1 MDLRHLQNTL
11 DPTLFALLAILLV
24 GLFGL
29 AVSVLLRH
37 LLLRTARRGQH
48 RLLVRL
54 IERFGAPSRL
64 LFPLIGIAVLL
75 PFLDLPAEIR
85 PGIGSTLRILFV
97 LDITWFL
104 LRLFSTTERFL
115 LQRYDISVSDNLRAR
130 RMHTQVRVIRRI
142 LTALVILIAA
152 ASALTT
158 FETVR
163 QLGTTIL
170 ASAGILGIILG
181 FAAQKS
187 LGLIL
192 AGLQV
197 AIAQPIRIDD
207 VVIVEGEWGRIEEI
221 TLTFVVV
228 AIWDRRR
235 MVLPVSYFI
244 EKPFENWTRA
254 SAQILG
260 SVYLFVDY
268 AFPVDDLRNKLYEF
282 LQESRLWDGEA
293 WVLQVTDATEK
304 TIELRALMTA
314 KDSPTSWDLRCEIRE
329 KMIAYIRDEHPGHL
343 PHLRASLDGDASE
356 TPPRDATERE
366 MRGPEE
372 S

>member
-1 MDLRHLQNTL
+1 MDLRHLQNTI
-11 DPTLFALLAILLV
+11 DPTLFALSAILLV
-24 GLFGL
+24 GLVGL
-29 AVSVLLRH
+29 AISILLRR
-37 LLLRTARRGQH
+37 LLLRTARRGQQ

-64 LFPLIGIAVLL
+64 LFPLLGIAVLL

-244 EKPFENWTRA
+244 EKPFQNWTRA

-260 SVYLFVDY
+260 SVYLYVDY

-329 KMIAYIRDEHPGHL
+329 KMIAYIRDEHSGHL
-343 PHLRASLDGDASE
+343 PHLRASLDGD
-356 TPPRDATERE
+356 ERGTT
-366 MRGPEE
+366 RPEE